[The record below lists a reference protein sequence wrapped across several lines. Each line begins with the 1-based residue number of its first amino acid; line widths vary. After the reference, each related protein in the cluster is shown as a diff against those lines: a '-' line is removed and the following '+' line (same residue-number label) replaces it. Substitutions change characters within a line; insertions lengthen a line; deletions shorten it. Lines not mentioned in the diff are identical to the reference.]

1 MNETYPATYRDS
13 HGEESTFLH
22 NDGKTLQMKV
32 RGVEFSG
39 ERFDDFTAEDTELA
53 LLTDFNFNLGDLC
66 DYSLKWTMPIP
77 ISENGNMIKA
87 TLRGEIIL
95 GVPTERGWIDRQDV
109 TFSLDY
115 NGKTFQSN
123 GKSGWFETELLEIQK
138 ALPPGI
144 LMKACITCALS
155 DYSPYRHSL
164 FGCLACFRGNQK
176 AYLEVNNKYDLF
188 AVWDTL
194 TEFVQETYLCPQFL
208 PRQKGAGYRG

>member
-123 GKSGWFETELLEIQK
+123 GKSGWFETELLEIQE
-138 ALPPGI
+138 ALPP
-144 LMKACITCALS
+144 
-155 DYSPYRHSL
+155 RHFDEGL
-164 FGCLACFRGNQK
+164 HH
-176 AYLEVNNKYDLF
+176 
-188 AVWDTL
+188 
-194 TEFVQETYLCPQFL
+194 LCPL
-208 PRQKGAGYRG
+208 RL